1 MRNSSKDL
9 SVFDFASEQTDEAA
23 ERFTN
28 YQFLK
33 AFQTGNHHFKQ
44 ADVCSLSPTD
54 SLEVSSPQSSTP
66 ERNVISTVDKFEFN
80 EVLARTSTHV
90 NHAKRCPTSGRL
102 GGTFE
107 DVGLSTLPSGGLL
120 SSVCDEDDSETQSS
134 ETPVYLMSDVD
145 ESCTSL
151 SVASSISGD
160 LLEAKGPLEC
170 SALEHCHSAYGEMD
184 DDGKPVVFCPDFV
197 THGDAVFLE
206 SQISFCS
213 DCISIECSEANGTGE
228 KLILEYDI
236 ADVIRISCQWSRSVD
251 VLLIKFWIRTDL
263 GCKVD
268 KFLASVTDM
277 CWSEKGQVIKFL
289 AKRYTDIWDTLPDN
303 DYAFVDDIFRN
314 RMSFS
319 KQYFTEIAEPFED
332 VIYPKGDADAVCI
345 SKRDIEL
352 LEPNTFINDTIID
365 FYIKYLQDKI
375 TPIERKRFY
384 FFNSF
389 SFEKLADLDKN
400 PASIS
405 EGRAAF
411 QRVRKWTRKVNIFEK
426 DYLFI
431 PVNFNL
437 HWSLLVICH
446 PGEITTFNGDAIK
459 RSPRV
464 PCILHMD
471 SIKGSH
477 SGLKNLIQS
486 YLFEEWKGRNSELS
500 DDISSQFSNLKF
512 VCLELPQQEN
522 SSDCGLFVLHYVE
535 LFLKEAPICFN
546 PNMITKLSSF
556 LNADWF
562 PPAEASFKRFYIRG
576 LLYELLRDSTQE
588 RNPIGSCVDF
598 PNSGDDVEQLQ
609 FLSTQDGPSKIINE
623 QRDSFEETAS
633 IETGHPNC
641 PIEVNGDGKAV
652 LTELLESDAKEDCP
666 SSLFCSTVDIVGS
679 CEMPCIS
686 MEAKQESSNSLP
698 TSTINLETQNERD
711 ETQKIAPLMLDACAI
726 VPDTPDTICDEQ
738 LKQSARNSHE
748 SSGSE
753 LEVEMLSKDDPTDDQ
768 AKGAILLG
776 TREEETCL
784 EGNNTSETVCIP
796 ATPSKLDDLDI
807 VENAD
812 GDDCQ
817 EIVYVAK
824 KGGINSDNV
833 VAISVEMVGTQ
844 TKWHETSVAEQRVS
858 KRCKVVGNYAGRRIT
873 RSSSRKL
880 PP

>member
-102 GGTFE
+102 GGAFE

-213 DCISIECSEANGTGE
+213 NCISIECSEANGTGE

-332 VIYPKGDADAVCI
+332 VIYPKEMLMLRPNDQQGFINRAAAIPMLPKSSTGDKINKQFLVPV
-345 SKRDIEL
+345 SKRMVDKLINHWEVS
-352 LEPNTFINDTIID
+352 LE
-365 FYIKYLQDKI
+365 DKI

-389 SFEKLADLDKN
+389 FFRKLADLDKN

-411 QRVRKWTRKVNIFEK
+411 QRVRKWTRKAEARIWLQNVAATGK
-426 DYLFI
+426 FI
-431 PVNFNL
+431 RLWP
-437 HWSLLVICH
+437 
-446 PGEITTFNGDAIK
+446 
-459 RSPRV
+459 
-464 PCILHMD
+464 
-471 SIKGSH
+471 
-477 SGLKNLIQS
+477 
-486 YLFEEWKGRNSELS
+486 
-500 DDISSQFSNLKF
+500 F
-512 VCLELPQQEN
+512 VCN
-522 SSDCGLFVLHYVE
+522 YVE

-609 FLSTQDGPSKIINE
+609 FLSTQDSPSKIIND

-698 TSTINLETQNERD
+698 TSTINLATQNERD

-748 SSGSE
+748 CSGSE
-753 LEVEMLSKDDPTDDQ
+753 LEVEMLSKDDPTDDR
-768 AKGAILLG
+768 AKDAILLG
-776 TREEETCL
+776 THEEETCL

-796 ATPSKLDDLDI
+796 ATPSKLDYLDI

-824 KGGINSDNV
+824 KEGINLDNI
-833 VAISVEMVGTQ
+833 VAISVEMIGTQ
-844 TKWHETSVAEQRVS
+844 TKWPETSVPEQRVS

>member
-1 MRNSSKDL
+1 MGMGFRFQSVL
-9 SVFDFASEQTDEAA
+9 SIPE
-23 ERFTN
+23 
-28 YQFLK
+28 
-33 AFQTGNHHFKQ
+33 FQTGNHHFKQ

-102 GGTFE
+102 GGAFE

-213 DCISIECSEANGTGE
+213 NCISIECSEANGTGE

-332 VIYPKGDADAVCI
+332 VIYPKEMLMLRPNDQQGFINRAAAIPMLPKSSTGDKINKQFLVPV
-345 SKRDIEL
+345 SKRMVDKLINHWEVS
-352 LEPNTFINDTIID
+352 LEFGRFAAFPDNLQLFSAFLSGNPLSG
-365 FYIKYLQDKI
+365 YLQDKI

-389 SFEKLADLDKN
+389 FFRKLADLDKN

-500 DDISSQFSNLKF
+500 GDISSQFSNLKF
-512 VCLELPQQEN
+512 VCLE
-522 SSDCGLFVLHYVE
+522 
-535 LFLKEAPICFN
+535 
-546 PNMITKLSSF
+546 

-609 FLSTQDGPSKIINE
+609 FLSTQDSPSKIIND

-698 TSTINLETQNERD
+698 TSTINLATQNERD

-748 SSGSE
+748 CSGSE
-753 LEVEMLSKDDPTDDQ
+753 LEVEMLSKDDPTDDR
-768 AKGAILLG
+768 AKDAILLG
-776 TREEETCL
+776 THEEETCL

-796 ATPSKLDDLDI
+796 ATPSKLDYLDI

-824 KGGINSDNV
+824 KEGINLDNI
-833 VAISVEMVGTQ
+833 VAISVEMIGTQ
-844 TKWHETSVAEQRVS
+844 TKWPETSVPEQRVS